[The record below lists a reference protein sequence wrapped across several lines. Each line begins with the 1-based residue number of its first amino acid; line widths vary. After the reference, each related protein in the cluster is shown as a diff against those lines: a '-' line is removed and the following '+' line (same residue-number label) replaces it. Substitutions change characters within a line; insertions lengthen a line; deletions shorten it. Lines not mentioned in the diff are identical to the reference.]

1 MKGLSFSL
9 FCLRISVFV
18 VFFVWGLDKILNPQ
32 HASQVF
38 QTFYFSPSFGP
49 NVSYVLGGVQLA
61 IAVGFLLGFKKTLT
75 YGAILLMHLVSTV
88 SSYQQYLAPYDG
100 MNMLFFAALPML
112 AACLALFVLRD
123 QDTLLIVGS

>member
-49 NVSYVLGGVQLA
+49 NVSYALGGVQLA

-100 MNMLFFAALPML
+100 VNVLFFAALPML
-112 AACLALFVLRD
+112 AACLALFLLRD